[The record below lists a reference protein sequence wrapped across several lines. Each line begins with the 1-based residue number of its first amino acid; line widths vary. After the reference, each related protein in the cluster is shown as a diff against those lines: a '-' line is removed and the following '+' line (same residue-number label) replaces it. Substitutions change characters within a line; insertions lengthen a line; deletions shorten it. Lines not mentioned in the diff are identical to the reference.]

1 MTARALFTRENA
13 EDDADDLNAADE
25 NGGLEPEP
33 ETKDEAAREGKPIVA
48 AAEREPERYR
58 ALFDCPAEEPEDLEF
73 FKGDEILVTGKV
85 SAPSRIHNCSCRFL
99 SHGVAIPGGR
109 VVHGHERVNWQDR
122 HVPRQLR
129 NRSNLTLMV
138 LIVPLP
144 V

>member
-99 SHGVAIPGGR
+99 SHGNLALRSQEDEWFTGTNVSTGKTGTFPGNYVTG
-109 VVHGHERVNWQDR
+109 
-122 HVPRQLR
+122 P
-129 NRSNLTLMV
+129 
-138 LIVPLP
+138 I
-144 V
+144 